1 MKSELALPSSS
12 SRSSSPCLPCRRPV
26 LKRSQHSRG
35 YRRPGLYMRLR
46 GWRGRRECLPDVGR
60 ALEPDRANTG
70 SADASADWRVPCRFE
85 WWSDTCVCSTLTRP
99 CLARSA
105 ALGCERLLG
114 APGDDG
120 PALKPES
127 QRSTR
132 TCEAG
137 GAVENL
143 RCHHG
148 LTPHHL
154 GLRLTAA
161 RARRRPSSTR
171 LGTSSSRQCGTAAR
185 RPPTSCC

>member
-1 MKSELALPSSS
+1 MPVPPVGVRGLIYALARLPVANGRVSRSESEVKSELALPSSS

-60 ALEPDRANTG
+60 ALEPDRANME

-137 GAVENL
+137 GTVDHL
-143 RCHHG
+143 QHHSLAISASG
-148 LTPHHL
+148 
-154 GLRLTAA
+154 
-161 RARRRPSSTR
+161 
-171 LGTSSSRQCGTAAR
+171 
-185 RPPTSCC
+185 